1 MRVNN
6 VGYMPSFGY
15 HNILKTEWLKGKLP
29 TVKRGF
35 YGDIL
40 TKETVSLEHLDC
52 VCNGGETVTSNLVLA
67 SKKQNN
73 LRGNKDL
80 KDFFKRDKAI
90 EYLEQFIGVKT
101 KRFNGDDYIRNIIK
115 RIKGLGID
123 LKMKNNF

>member
-1 MRVNN
+1 
-6 VGYMPSFGY
+6 MPSFGY

-73 LRGNKDL
+73 LYNRKDL
-80 KDFFKRDKAI
+80 HRYAAVFASPAPRCKK
-90 EYLEQFIGVKT
+90 EYLRQVSSKAY
-101 KRFNGDDYIRNIIK
+101 RFREALSKHRVFQKVSFRDVHKQRAGNGRP
-115 RIKGLGID
+115 
-123 LKMKNNF
+123 